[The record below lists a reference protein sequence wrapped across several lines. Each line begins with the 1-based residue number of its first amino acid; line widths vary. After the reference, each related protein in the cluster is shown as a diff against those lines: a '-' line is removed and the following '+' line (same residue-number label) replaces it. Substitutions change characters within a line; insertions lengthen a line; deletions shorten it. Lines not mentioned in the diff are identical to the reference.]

1 MIKNIIKD
9 NSFKINII
17 NDSVH
22 IINYVNI
29 INISPN
35 VINILLNDKT
45 LKISGN
51 NMLICGL
58 DEYELLIKGN
68 IKGLEF
74 INE

>member
-9 NSFKINII
+9 NSFKINIM